1 MRFWVRELLGW
12 ALLLGG
18 LCLFGF
24 ALWRSMRANPSEII
38 VPVLALVVGAFV
50 FRGGIHMLKIAVAA
64 RLSQQAQDRLYPAP
78 VSQAA
83 RSVVRPMPSRRA

>member
-24 ALWRSMRANPSEII
+24 ALWRSTHANPPEYI
-38 VPVLALVVGAFV
+38 VPVLATVVGAFV
-50 FRGGIHMLKIAVAA
+50 FRGGVHMLKIAGAA

-83 RSVVRPMPSRRA
+83 RSVVRPTPSRRV